1 MPPRRVRL
9 SHKQKAEQL
18 KARRQAQQDKQS
30 EPGGGSKASVP
41 PSEEARLDPSHF
53 FLRFINDSDATVAR
67 HKETAY
73 EPFDFEHP
81 MFQLEQQVYISPENC
96 PDLPRRPPGVRS
108 MTREQLEEAE
118 RAVFDAYFRGISPCL
133 DSVAVEYCTFECN
146 PNVYRHVWRVTERS
160 QVMCI
165 VADARFPLAHMPVS
179 ILRYAYANNRP
190 VIIVL
195 SKADLVS
202 ADDVAAWMEFFKKY
216 TTSVLG
222 EDRAVILACSPK
234 ELKEDGDARQRF
246 LEEFITAARRLG
258 GISAPELITV
268 GFFGQPSVGKSSLM
282 NGLYGKKIVSVKLT
296 PGHTKHLQTY
306 YMMLEGIVSGETNR
320 SFMLCDCP
328 GLVFPVRGS
337 PRPLQVITGVF
348 PLARVREY
356 VSPLRT
362 LVEHFPTVREALDD
376 RLKLT
381 MLWNRYPEIDERLPQ
396 SPGDYL
402 DLFGYLWGY
411 FVKGNTPNMHK
422 AGLDLFRLVVEGSI
436 SYSLKPAENLEFN
449 LEHCRDNIPQPYAD
463 SDDNVHHDEEEGAD
477 DIDGSEGSEPS
488 VEECNE

>member
-1 MPPRRVRL
+1 MPPRRMRY

-18 KARRQAQQDKQS
+18 KARRQAQQDKRS
-30 EPGGGSKASVP
+30 ESGSTTKVSTP
-41 PSEEARLDPSHF
+41 PSEKARLDPSHF

-81 MFQLEQQVYISPENC
+81 MFRLEQQVYISPENC

-118 RAVFDAYFRGISPCL
+118 NAVFDAYFRGISPSL
-133 DSVAVEYCTFECN
+133 DSVAVDYCTFECN

-165 VADARFPLAHMPVS
+165 VADARFPLAHIPVS

-190 VIIVL
+190 VIVVL

-202 ADDVAAWMEFFKKY
+202 AEDITAWVEFFKKY
-216 TTSVLG
+216 TASVLG
-222 EDRAVILACSPK
+222 EDQAAILACSPK
-234 ELKEDGDARQRF
+234 ELKENDDVRRRF
-246 LEEFITAARRLG
+246 LEEFITIARRLAN
-258 GISAPELITV
+258 ISEPELITV

-306 YMMLEGIVSGETNR
+306 YMSLEGVIPGETNR

-328 GLVFPVRGS
+328 GLVFAVRGS

-356 VSPLRT
+356 VSALRT

-376 RLKLT
+376 RLKPTL
-381 MLWNRYPEIDERLPQ
+381 LWTRYPEINGRLPK

-422 AGLDLFRLVVEGSI
+422 AGLELFRLVVEGSI
-436 SYSLKPAENLEFN
+436 SYSLKPTNGLDLALKR
-449 LEHCRDNIPQPYAD
+449 CRDGIPQPYND
-463 SDDNVHHDEEEGAD
+463 IDKNTHHEEESNNT
-477 DIDGSEGSEPS
+477 DGSNDSGTSIEELSE
-488 VEECNE
+488 